1 MLPLY
6 SLVTYQ
12 GSQWDFHH
20 EVLKVSHQQGSQVR
34 CLLADGRTT
43 DWISL
48 GDLAPLPPADYYP
61 NGEAGEDAEWDPP
74 LEVLVAY
81 SSH

>member
-1 MLPLY
+1 MISLY

-12 GSQWDFHH
+12 GSQWDYHQ
-20 EVLKVSHQQGSQVR
+20 EVLKVMHLQGSRAR

-43 DWISL
+43 AWIPL
-48 GDLAPLPPADYYP
+48 GDLVPLPPGDYYP
-61 NGEAGEDAEWDPP
+61 SLSEEVDEEWDPP